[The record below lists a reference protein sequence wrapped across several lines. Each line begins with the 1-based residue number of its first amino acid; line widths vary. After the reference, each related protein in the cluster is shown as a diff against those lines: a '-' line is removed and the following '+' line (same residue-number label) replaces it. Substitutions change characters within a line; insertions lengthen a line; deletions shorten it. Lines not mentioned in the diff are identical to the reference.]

1 VKEASRY
8 ERADMSFLD
17 VDEMESLSKAINY
30 MTKLAQQWARK
41 PRDDTEVIFST
52 KGDFQLGFYV
62 RMRSRVRS
70 PSQDVSQ
77 VPRHTSRWRLC
88 GK

>member
-17 VDEMESLSKAINY
+17 VDEIESLSKVINY

-62 RMRSRVRS
+62 SDEK
-70 PSQDVSQ
+70 PSAFAWLPSTPTPIEPCPQ
-77 VPRHTSRWRLC
+77 
-88 GK
+88 